1 MSIIESHG
9 EYIDLAREQR
19 ESAWCDYEDSD
30 QYKIDLSV
38 TATQRLLNDEDF
50 RDDVLTEVMIYD
62 MTKFPEL
69 LVDDPAE
76 FGRVAKAYAMDRAKL
91 AVAEEVAKQWALD
104 YDNQ

>member
-1 MSIIESHG
+1 MSSPDA
-9 EYIDLAREQR
+9 Y
-19 ESAWCDYEDSD
+19 YEAKSDKAEAFEAYKASD

-76 FGRVAKAYAMDRAKL
+76 FGRVAKAYAMDRAKS
-91 AVAEEVAKQWALD
+91 AVAEDVAEQWALD
-104 YDNQ
+104 YDSQ